1 MLTLVNLV
9 ILIGAALL
17 VLSTFTS
24 LLSRRLGV
32 PILLVFLGIGL
43 LVGVDGPGGVI
54 FDNAPLAYFIGSIA
68 MAIILFD
75 AGFETPWS
83 TWRTAAGPGL
93 VLATL
98 GVLATA
104 GLVGATAVYLM
115 DVDWVTGLLL
125 GAIVAS
131 TDAAAVFLLLRM
143 SGVLLRERVK
153 ATLEIESG
161 SNDPVAIFLALGLV
175 PLVGSP
181 NPSDLLGFGL
191 AFLQQFSIGG
201 AGGVLGGFLILWL
214 MERLELEEGLA
225 PLLVAGLVVTLFSA
239 VNLVQGSGFLAV
251 YVAGLV
257 VGNGRMRGR
266 VEVQRFQTGLTWLC
280 QIGLFLTLGL
290 LATPSDFL
298 EVGVDALIIAAVLMF
313 LARPLAVWIGLLPF
327 GFSRAETIFVS
338 WVGLRGAVSILLAIV
353 PLLSGHAEGSLLFNT
368 AFIIVLASL
377 LCQGWTVRPLAKAL
391 KLTIP
396 PRIGPLERVELSL
409 PGDTQMEV
417 VAYRVHAESPAAS
430 GRPLPRFARPSLVM
444 RHGSAVDLRADESLE
459 AGDQVY
465 LFATHDQVELFDK
478 LFAGSAEIDPE
489 DRLFFGDF
497 QLGGETALGDLAAF
511 YEIDIGEEPPELT
524 LAFIFEDEFGDT
536 VEPGDRLR
544 IGPFELVAITTGE
557 GQVLKV
563 GLLLDPPPKPSPIP
577 YLPSGREILS
587 LFRKRPGKRH
597 AAASKGL
604 PMASVPKQSQPTPSK
619 QDKTS

>member
-43 LVGVDGPGGVI
+43 LVGVDGPGGI
-54 FDNAPLAYFIGSIA
+54 TFDNAPLAYFIGSIA

-104 GLVGATAVYLM
+104 GLVGATAVYLIG
-115 DVDWVTGLLL
+115 VDWVTGLLL

-143 SGVLLRERVK
+143 SGVNLRERVK
-153 ATLEIESG
+153 STLEIESG

-175 PLVGSP
+175 PLVGTP
-181 NPSDLLGFGL
+181 NPSDLLGFAL

-214 MERLELEEGLA
+214 LKRLDLEEGLA
-225 PLLVAGLVVTLFSA
+225 PLLVAGLTVTLFSA
-239 VNLVQGSGFLAV
+239 VNLVDGSGFLAV

-257 VGNGRMRGR
+257 VGNGRMHGR

-280 QIGLFLTLGL
+280 QIALFLTLGL
-290 LATPSDFL
+290 LATPSEFL
-298 EVGVDALIIAAVLMF
+298 DVGIDALIIAAVLMF

-327 GFSRAETIFVS
+327 RFSRAETLFVS
-338 WVGLRGAVSILLAIV
+338 WVGLRGAVSIMLAIV

-368 AFIIVLASL
+368 AFIIVLTSL
-377 LCQGWTVRPLAKAL
+377 LLQGWTVRPLAKAL
-391 KLTIP
+391 KITVP

-417 VAYRVHAESPAAS
+417 VAYRVRAESPAAS
-430 GRPLPRFARPSLVM
+430 GRPLPRFARPALVL
-444 RHGSAVDLRADESLE
+444 RRGNPVEPTPEGDLEVGDRA
-459 AGDQVY
+459 Y
-465 LFATHDQVELFDK
+465 LFATPDKVPLFDK
-478 LFAGSAEIDPE
+478 LFAGSAEIDPK
-489 DRLFFGDF
+489 DRLFYGDF
-497 QLGGETALGDLAAF
+497 QLGGETTLGDLASF
-511 YEIDIGEEPPELT
+511 YEIDIEDEPPELT
-524 LAFIFEDEFGDT
+524 LAELFEEDFGDT
-536 VEPGDRLR
+536 VGPGDRLR
-544 IGPFELVAITTGE
+544 IGPVELVAITTGQE
-557 GQVLKV
+557 QVLKV
-563 GLLLDPPPKPSPIP
+563 GLLLDPPPKQRAIL
-577 YLPSGREILS
+577 YLPTGKEILS
-587 LFRKRPGKRH
+587 VFRKKSKRRH
-597 AAASKGL
+597 AASKSL
-604 PMASVPKQSQPTPSK
+604 PSAPDPTQSAPPPSK

>member
-1 MLTLVNLV
+1 MLTLINLV
-9 ILIGAALL
+9 ILFGAGLL
-17 VLSTFTS
+17 VLSAFTS
-24 LLSRRLGV
+24 LLSKRLGV

-43 LVGVDGPGGVI
+43 LVGVDGPGGI
-54 FDNAPLAYFIGSIA
+54 AFDNAPLAYFVGSLA

-83 TWRTAAGPGL
+83 TWRLAAGPGL

-143 SGVLLRERVK
+143 SGVVLRERVK

-175 PLVGSP
+175 PLIGSP
-181 NPSDLLGFGL
+181 NPSDLTEFAL

-201 AGGVLGGFLILWL
+201 VGGLVGGFLILWL
-214 MERLELEEGLA
+214 IEHLELEEGLA
-225 PLLVAGLVVTLFSA
+225 PLLVAGLAVALFSA
-239 VNLVQGSGFLAV
+239 VNLVNGSGFLSV

-257 VGNGRMRGR
+257 VGNGNLKGR
-266 VEVQRFQTGLTWLC
+266 VEVQRFQAGLTWLC
-280 QIGLFLTLGL
+280 QIVLFLTLGL
-290 LATPSDFL
+290 LATPSEFL
-298 EVGVDALIIAAVLMF
+298 DVGIDALILAAVLMF

-327 GFSRAETIFVS
+327 RFSRSETLFVS

-353 PLLSGHAEGSLLFNT
+353 PLLSGLDEGHVLFNT

-377 LCQGWTVRPLAKAL
+377 LFQGWTVRPLAKAL

-396 PRIGPLERVELSL
+396 PRIGPLDRVELTL

-430 GRPLPRFARPSLVM
+430 GRPLPRFARPALV
-444 RHGSAVDLRADESLE
+444 LRQGRTTDLE
-459 AGDQVY
+459 AGEALRAGDQAF
-465 LFATHDQVELFDK
+465 LFATPDQVPLFDK
-478 LFAGSAEIDPE
+478 LFAGTADIGSD

-497 QLGGETALGDLAAF
+497 QLGGDTSLEDLATFYDITLGDLPL
-511 YEIDIGEEPPELT
+511 DQT
-524 LAFIFEDEFGDT
+524 LAHLFEEEFGET
-536 VEPGDRLR
+536 VGPGDRLR
-544 IGPFELVAITTGE
+544 VGPVELVAISTGE
-557 GQVLKV
+557 EQVLSV
-563 GLLLDPPPKPSPIP
+563 GLLLDPPARPGPIP
-577 YLPSGREILS
+577 YLPTGKEILS
-587 LFRKRPGKRH
+587 LFRKRAGRK
-597 AAASKGL
+597 ANAASKPL
-604 PMASVPKQSQPTPSK
+604 PSPPDPAQGAAPKSK
-619 QDKTS
+619 QDKSR

>member
-43 LVGVDGPGGVI
+43 LVGVDGPGGI
-54 FDNAPLAYFIGSIA
+54 TFDNAPLAYFIGSIA

-104 GLVGATAVYLM
+104 GLVGATAVYLIG
-115 DVDWVTGLLL
+115 VDWVTGLLL

-143 SGVLLRERVK
+143 SGVNLRARVK

-175 PLVGSP
+175 PLVGTP
-181 NPSDLLGFGL
+181 NPSDLLGFAL

-214 MERLELEEGLA
+214 LQRLDLEEGLA
-225 PLLVAGLVVTLFSA
+225 PLLVAGLTVTLFSA
-239 VNLVQGSGFLAV
+239 VNLVDGSGFLAV

-257 VGNGRMRGR
+257 VGNGRMHGR

-280 QIGLFLTLGL
+280 QIVLFLTLGL
-290 LATPSDFL
+290 LATPSEFL
-298 EVGVDALIIAAVLMF
+298 DVGVDALIIAAVLMF

-327 GFSRAETIFVS
+327 RFSRAETLFVS
-338 WVGLRGAVSILLAIV
+338 WVGLRGAVSIMLAIV

-377 LCQGWTVRPLAKAL
+377 LLQGWTVRPLAKAL
-391 KLTIP
+391 KITVP

-417 VAYRVHAESPAAS
+417 VAYRVRAESPAAS
-430 GRPLPRFARPSLVM
+430 GRPLPRFARPALV
-444 RHGSAVDLRADESLE
+444 LRRGNPVEPTPEGNLE
-459 AGDQVY
+459 VGDRAY
-465 LFATHDQVELFDK
+465 LFATPDQVPLFDK
-478 LFAGSAEIDPE
+478 LFAGSAEIDPK
-489 DRLFFGDF
+489 DRLFYGDF
-497 QLGGETALGDLAAF
+497 QLGGETTLGDLASF
-511 YEIDIGEEPPELT
+511 YEIDIEDEPPELT
-524 LAFIFEDEFGDT
+524 LAELFEEDFGDT
-536 VEPGDRLR
+536 VGPGDRLR
-544 IGPFELVAITTGE
+544 IGPVELVAITTGQE
-557 GQVLKV
+557 QVLKV
-563 GLLLDPPPKPSPIP
+563 GLLLDPPPKQRSIL
-577 YLPSGREILS
+577 YLPTGKEILS
-587 LFRKRPGKRH
+587 VFRKRPKRRH
-597 AAASKGL
+597 AASKRL
-604 PMASVPKQSQPTPSK
+604 PSAPDPTQSALPPSK
-619 QDKTS
+619 QDKTP